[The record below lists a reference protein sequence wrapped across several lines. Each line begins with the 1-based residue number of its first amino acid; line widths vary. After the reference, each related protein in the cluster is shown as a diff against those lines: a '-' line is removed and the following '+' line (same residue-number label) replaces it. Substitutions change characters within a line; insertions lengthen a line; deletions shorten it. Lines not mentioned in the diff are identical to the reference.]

1 VLKVDSPQERVR
13 AEYDALATVYDRRWS
28 RYVEASTAAT
38 LRRIPLEAGERL
50 LDVGCGTGLLLG
62 CLAGRSPFRELTG
75 VDLSPGMVAQARGR
89 LPASVRLLVGDAE
102 ALPFPPASFDVAV
115 SVSSF
120 HYWPAPAR
128 GLEELRR
135 VLRPGGRL
143 IITDWCDDYLA
154 CRICDRLLRLVNP
167 SHPRIFGQ
175 AECGALLSGAGYQV
189 TSLERY
195 RISWLWGLMTAT
207 ARAPAVHL
215 TDHTAADI

>member
-1 VLKVDSPQERVR
+1 LKVDSPRERVR
-13 AEYDALATVYDRRWS
+13 AEYDALANVYDRRWG
-28 RYVEASTAAT
+28 RYIEASTAAT
-38 LRRIPLEAGERL
+38 LRRIPRDAGERL
-50 LDVGCGTGLLLG
+50 LDIGCGTGRLMGRLV
-62 CLAGRSPFRELTG
+62 GRSPFRELTG

-102 ALPFPPASFDVAV
+102 ALPFLPDSFDVIV

-120 HYWPAPAR
+120 HYWPSPAS

-143 IITDWCDDYLA
+143 ILTDWCDDFLA
-154 CRICDRLLRLVNP
+154 CRICDRVLRLMNP
-167 SHPRIFGQ
+167 SHARIYGRT
-175 AECGALLSGAGYQV
+175 ECGALLSGARYQV

-207 ARAPAVHL
+207 ARAPGA
-215 TDHTAADI
+215 